1 MKNET
6 FNETIKVIIA
16 EDQALI
22 RGALTALLNLEA
34 DIEIVGEAEN
44 GVEAVKLLD
53 KSNADILLTDIEMP
67 LMSGLELAQITAKKH
82 PQVKTV
88 VITTFGRAGY
98 IKRALTIGV
107 KGFLLKDTPSDELA
121 AALRKVMQGKK
132 VIDPEL
138 AIAALDDIDPLS
150 DNGSISSSAAIA
162 NSGSITFF
170 PCITFLRAA
179 ANSSDGVSLSK
190 KPFTPIVSA
199 RLIYPARPNVVMTT
213 VFISGCFFAVICANS
228 MPLIKGISISVS
240 KISALHLSSIFNAS
254 TPFSA
259 SPTISISVSKLSNA
273 INAPLMSA

>member
-1 MKNET
+1 MKNEAL
-6 FNETIKVIIA
+6 NGTINVIIA

-82 PQVKTV
+82 PNIKTV

-107 KGFLLKDTPSDELA
+107 KGFLLKDTQSDELA

-150 DNGSISSSAAIA
+150 DKERKALKLASEGKTTHDIA
-162 NSGSITFF
+162 QLLFLSEGTIRNYLSE
-170 PCITFLRAA
+170 CI
-179 ANSSDGVSLSK
+179 
-190 KPFTPIVSA
+190 
-199 RLIYPARPNVVMTT
+199 
-213 VFISGCFFAVICANS
+213 
-228 MPLIKGISISVS
+228 
-240 KISALHLSSIFNAS
+240 
-254 TPFSA
+254 
-259 SPTISISVSKLSNA
+259 SKLNA
-273 INAPLMSA
+273 TNRIDAARIAQQKGWL

>member
-1 MKNET
+1 MKNEAL
-6 FNETIKVIIA
+6 NEKIKVIIA

-67 LMSGLELAQITAKKH
+67 LMSGLELAQITAKKY

-107 KGFLLKDTPSDELA
+107 KGFLLKDTPSAELA

-150 DNGSISSSAAIA
+150 DKERKALKLASEGKTTHDIA
-162 NSGSITFF
+162 ELLFLSEGTIRNYLSE
-170 PCITFLRAA
+170 CI
-179 ANSSDGVSLSK
+179 
-190 KPFTPIVSA
+190 
-199 RLIYPARPNVVMTT
+199 
-213 VFISGCFFAVICANS
+213 
-228 MPLIKGISISVS
+228 
-240 KISALHLSSIFNAS
+240 
-254 TPFSA
+254 
-259 SPTISISVSKLSNA
+259 SKLNA
-273 INAPLMSA
+273 TNRIDAARIAQQKGWL